1 MSSHALL
8 QKSLIKQCVRTCL
21 LKNDSTQTVLQIWDI
36 GNSILRNK
44 IIIAKNFNYSYL
56 RHLLVNLEPKIK
68 MR

>member
-1 MSSHALL
+1 LL
-8 QKSLIKQCVRTCL
+8 QKTLIKQCVRTCL
-21 LKNDSTQTVLQIWDI
+21 LKNDRQTVLQIWDI
-36 GNSILRNK
+36 GNSIFRNK